1 MEKLRVILLG
11 SGDLA
16 CPLLRALRS
25 SDRVELAAVVVQ
37 PDRPGGRGRQLL
49 PCSAKRAA
57 AGLGIS
63 VLESADVSSPEMV
76 STLSSLSPDVLVVAD
91 FGQFLKAHLLAVPPL
106 GCLNVH
112 PSLLPRYRGASPVQ
126 WALANG
132 DAETGVCVLYVT
144 PKMDAGDILGHCS
157 TPILPGETA
166 PELEAR
172 LAETGAELLLR
183 VLESLRL
190 GTAHPEPQDPAGVT
204 FARKLEKEDGRIDW
218 SAPAAVTINHWRGFT
233 PWPGLFTTVPG
244 GALLKVHRLRMEP
257 LAVPAAPG
265 TILSC
270 DGDGPLVAAAD
281 AALRLLEV
289 QPAGKTRMD
298 GAAYCR
304 GRPFRPGDVLGC

>member
-11 SGDLA
+11 AGDLA
-16 CPLLRALRS
+16 CPLLRALHS
-25 SDRVELAAVVVQ
+25 SEQVELAAVVVQ

-49 PCSAKRAA
+49 PCSVKREAA
-57 AGLGIS
+57 RLGLACM
-63 VLESADVSSPEMV
+63 ESDNVSSPEMV
-76 STLSSLSPDVLVVAD
+76 ASLAALSPDVLVVAD
-91 FGQFLKAHLLAVPPL
+91 FGQFLKAPLLAVPRL

-112 PSLLPRYRGASPVQ
+112 PSLLPKYRGASPIQ

-144 PKMDAGDILGHCS
+144 PKMDAGDILERRS
-157 TPILPGETA
+157 TPILPDETA

-172 LAETGAELLLR
+172 LADAGAELLLR
-183 VLESLRL
+183 ALESLRL
-190 GTAHPEPQDPAGVT
+190 GTAHPEPQDSAGVT

-218 SAPAAVTINHWRGFT
+218 TAPAAATLNRWRGFT

-244 GALLKVHRLRMEP
+244 GALLKIHRLRAEP
-257 LAVPAAPG
+257 LAGPAAPG
-265 TILSC
+265 TVLAC
-270 DGDGPLVAAAD
+270 DGEGPLVAAAD

-304 GRPFRPGDVLGC
+304 GRPFRPGDILGG